1 MKRCKESYPE
11 EMTIVLEHQ
20 FWDLSAN
27 DDGFEVTLK
36 FGGVPKYLFVPWRA
50 VTRFHDPSV
59 DFRLHFT
66 YEAAGA
72 AKRRRLQS
80 RCLTRGRCDQSGWRR
95 HGGELGSLPE
105 ERLIACPPSRVTTC

>member
-1 MKRCKESYPE
+1 
-11 EMTIVLEHQ
+11 MTIVLEHQ

-66 YEAAGA
+66 YAQPE
-72 AKRRRLQS
+72 
-80 RCLTRGRCDQSGWRR
+80 
-95 HGGELGSLPE
+95 PE
-105 ERLIACPPSRVTTC
+105 ETAPAKPDAGDTGPAIKVDGDATVVSLEAFRKKD